1 MQLLNDMNTSFER
14 GNNRTDEWYT
24 PKWMID
30 ALGKFDLDPCAP
42 SVDFYT
48 AEKCYTKEI
57 DGLSQ
62 KWGGVER
69 VWLNPPYKN
78 PLIGKFVKRLVE
90 HGNGIALIFN
100 RMDTKL
106 WHDTIFPN
114 ATAMLILRGR
124 LTFESPDSTK
134 PNSGAGCGSVLVAF
148 GEDNAECLRTCNID
162 GKFIRLQI

>member
-1 MQLLNDMNTSFER
+1 MNTSFER